1 MGHFV
6 VANQIVIIFH
16 PAQLYKAIPIVS
28 VISYHPNYPI
38 FKVKMK
44 KNYRFT
50 IKILQP
56 NQIHSLSF
64 TSKHDIK
71 ILFCIE
77 IN

>member
-1 MGHFV
+1 MGHFA

-28 VISYHPNYPI
+28 IISYHPNYPI

-56 NQIHSLSF
+56 NQILSQF
-64 TSKHDIK
+64 YIK
-71 ILFCIE
+71 ARHRNFILYRD
-77 IN
+77 